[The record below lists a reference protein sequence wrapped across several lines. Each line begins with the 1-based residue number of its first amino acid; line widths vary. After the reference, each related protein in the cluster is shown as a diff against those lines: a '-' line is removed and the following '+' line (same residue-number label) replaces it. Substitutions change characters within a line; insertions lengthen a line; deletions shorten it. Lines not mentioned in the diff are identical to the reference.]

1 MSDTARWLP
10 QVGRFLL
17 KPQMRLANFDPRT
30 VDETARTV
38 ELSLSSEE
46 PVERWYGWEILDH
59 SPGSVRLE
67 RMNNGAALLLNHD
80 ENQQVGVID
89 TAELSGE
96 KLRALARFSKSQ
108 QGFDVFRDVRDGI
121 RRNTSIAYIV
131 HKMILESEDRERGNT
146 YRVTDWEPLEGSIVA
161 VPADPTVGVGRT
173 LRELGQEFPVEI
185 VAGEEAGVGARQGV
199 PARSGGGTGPES
211 TNKTLIQNT
220 PPCGEKREE
229 RKMSTTP
236 VVTVP
241 PVGAEDLNAVRA
253 QAVAEAQAETK
264 RVQAIQALA
273 RTHRMIEKA
282 EPWIISGRTVESI
295 QTEILDLFKTR
306 SNPTAQPPA
315 EAPRVELTD
324 KESKKYSLVRAIRFL
339 AGKDGGFGNVDAG
352 FELEISREIARKLG
366 RDPLGLFIPT
376 SLKLEGRP
384 LPHELIAQSRALST
398 TAGAGGQTVFT
409 DPGAFIDLLR
419 NALVVRQLGATILSD
434 LVGPV
439 LFPKQL
445 TAGTLTWTQETPG
458 SDVADSDLTTGSVG
472 LSPKSAQSSTA
483 FSRQLLAQSSIDV
496 ETLVRNDL
504 VAVNAQGIDKAAIQG
519 TGTLQPLGVLATT
532 GIGDVP
538 IGTDGGYPTYAFLV
552 DLETKLYIANA
563 ILNSVG
569 LLTTPG
575 IRGFLKKTPKVAN
588 VPDYIWRDGSEE
600 VLSYRS
606 LVTNNVPST
615 LTKGAKN
622 DCHAIILGNWS
633 DLIIGEWGV
642 VEIIVD
648 PYRLKKQAVIE
659 VTSFVMVDVAV
670 RYPVAFAAIKDARI
684 VA

>member
-1 MSDTARWLP
+1 MFKT
-10 QVGRFLL
+10 L
-17 KPQMRLANFDPRT
+17 KPQMRLAIFDPRT
-30 VDETARTV
+30 VDETARTA

-59 SPGSVRLE
+59 SPGSVRME
-67 RMNNGAALLLNHD
+67 RLNNGAALLLNHD
-80 ENQQVGVID
+80 ENHQVGVID
-89 TAELSGE
+89 SAELAGS

-108 QGFDVFRDVRDGI
+108 EGFDVFRDVRDGI
-121 RRNTSIAYIV
+121 RRNSSIAYIV
-131 HKMILESEDRERGNT
+131 HKMILESENKEKGNT

-173 LRELGQEFPVEI
+173 LRELGQEFPVEVI
-185 VAGEEAGVGARQGV
+185 TGEKIEQ
-199 PARSGGGTGPES
+199 
-211 TNKTLIQNT
+211 KTPKQLP

-236 VVTVP
+236 VTAVP
-241 PVGAEDLNAVRA
+241 AVGAEDLNAVRVA
-253 QAVAEAQAETK
+253 AVAGAQAETK
-264 RVQAIQALA
+264 RVQAITALA

-282 EPWIISGRTVESI
+282 EAWITSGQSVEKVQS
-295 QTEILDLFKTR
+295 EILDLLKSR
-306 SNPTAQPPA
+306 SNPTAQPAA
-315 EAPRVELTD
+315 EAPRVSLTD
-324 KESKKYSLVRAIRFL
+324 GESKKYSLLRAIRFL
-339 AGKDGGFGNVDAG
+339 AGQGGGFGHEDAG
-352 FELEISREIARKLG
+352 FELEVSREIARKLG
-366 RDPLGLFIPT
+366 RDPQGLFLPT
-376 SLKLEGRP
+376 SLKLDSRALSGE
-384 LPHELIAQSRALST
+384 IVAQSRALST

-409 DPGAFIDLLR
+409 DAGTFIDLLR

-445 TAGTLTWTQETPG
+445 TAGTLTWTAETPG
-458 SDVADSDLTTGSVG
+458 SDVADSDLTTGSVS

-483 FSRQLLAQSSIDV
+483 YSRQLLAQSSVDV
-496 ETLVRNDL
+496 EALVRADL
-504 VAVNAQGIDKAAIQG
+504 VAVNAQGIDKAAICG
-519 TGTLQPLGVLATT
+519 TGTLQPLGVTKQS

-552 DLETKLYIANA
+552 DLETKLYAAN
-563 ILNSVG
+563 ILITTPG

-575 IRGFLKKTPKVAN
+575 IRGYLKKTPKVAN
-588 VPDYIWRDGSEE
+588 FPEYIWRDGSEQ

-606 LVTNNVPST
+606 LVSNNVPST
-615 LTKGAKN
+615 LTKGSKN

-642 VEIIVD
+642 IEIIVD

-659 VTSFVMVDVAV
+659 VTSFVMVDVAL
-670 RYPVAFAAIKDARI
+670 RYPVAFAAILDARI

>member
-1 MSDTARWLP
+1 MFKT
-10 QVGRFLL
+10 L
-17 KPQMRLANFDPRT
+17 KPQMRLAIFDPRT
-30 VDETARTV
+30 VDETARTA

-59 SPGSVRLE
+59 SPGSVRME
-67 RMNNGAALLLNHD
+67 RLNNGAALLLNHD
-80 ENQQVGVID
+80 ENHQVGVID
-89 TAELSGE
+89 SAELAGS

-108 QGFDVFRDVRDGI
+108 EGFDVFRDVRDGI
-121 RRNTSIAYIV
+121 RRNSSIAYIV
-131 HKMILESEDRERGNT
+131 HKMILESENKEKGNT

-173 LRELGQEFPVEI
+173 LRELGEEFPVEVI
-185 VAGEEAGVGARQGV
+185 AGEKIEQ
-199 PARSGGGTGPES
+199 
-211 TNKTLIQNT
+211 KTPKQLP

-236 VVTVP
+236 VTAVP
-241 PVGAEDLNAVRA
+241 AVGAEDLNAVRVA
-253 QAVAEAQAETK
+253 AVAEAQAETK
-264 RVQAIQALA
+264 RVQAVTALA

-282 EPWIISGRTVESI
+282 EAWITSGQSVEKVQS
-295 QTEILDLFKTR
+295 EILDLLKSR
-306 SNPTAQPPA
+306 SNPTAQPAA
-315 EAPRVELTD
+315 EAPRVSLTD
-324 KESKKYSLVRAIRFL
+324 GESKKYSLLRAIRFL
-339 AGKDGGFGNVDAG
+339 AGQGGGFGHEDAG
-352 FELEISREIARKLG
+352 FELEVSREIARKLG
-366 RDPLGLFIPT
+366 RDPQGLFLPT
-376 SLKLEGRP
+376 SLKLDSRALSGE
-384 LPHELIAQSRALST
+384 IVAQSRALST

-409 DPGAFIDLLR
+409 DAGTFIDLLR

-445 TAGTLTWTQETPG
+445 TAGTLTWTAETPG
-458 SDVADSDLTTGSVG
+458 SDVADSDLTTGSVS

-483 FSRQLLAQSSIDV
+483 YSRQLLAQSSVDV
-496 ETLVRNDL
+496 EALVRADL
-504 VAVNAQGIDKAAIQG
+504 VAVNAQGIDKAAICG
-519 TGTLQPLGVLATT
+519 TGTLQPLGVTKQS

-552 DLETKLYIANA
+552 DLETKLYAAN
-563 ILNSVG
+563 ILITTPG

-575 IRGFLKKTPKVAN
+575 IRGYLKKTPKVAN
-588 VPDYIWRDGSEE
+588 FPEYIWRDGSEQ

-606 LVTNNVPST
+606 LVSNNVPST
-615 LTKGAKN
+615 LTKGSKN

-642 VEIIVD
+642 IEIIVD

-659 VTSFVMVDVAV
+659 VTSFVMVDVAL
-670 RYPVAFAAIKDARI
+670 RYPVAFAAILDARI

>member
-1 MSDTARWLP
+1 MFKT
-10 QVGRFLL
+10 L
-17 KPQMRLANFDPRT
+17 KPQMRLAIFDPRT
-30 VDETARTV
+30 VDETARTA

-59 SPGSVRLE
+59 SPGSVRME
-67 RMNNGAALLLNHD
+67 RLNNGAALLLNHD
-80 ENQQVGVID
+80 ESHQVGVID
-89 TAELSGE
+89 SAELAGS

-108 QGFDVFRDVRDGI
+108 EGFDVFRDVRDGI
-121 RRNTSIAYIV
+121 RRNSSIAYIV
-131 HKMILESEDRERGNT
+131 HKMILESENKEKGNT

-173 LRELGQEFPVEI
+173 LRELGEEFPVEVI
-185 VAGEEAGVGARQGV
+185 AGEKIEQ
-199 PARSGGGTGPES
+199 
-211 TNKTLIQNT
+211 KTPKQLP

-236 VVTVP
+236 VTAVP
-241 PVGAEDLNAVRA
+241 AVGAEDLNAVRVA
-253 QAVAEAQAETK
+253 AVAEAQAETK
-264 RVQAIQALA
+264 RVQAVTALA

-282 EPWIISGRTVESI
+282 EAWITSGQSVEKVQS
-295 QTEILDLFKTR
+295 EILDLLKSR
-306 SNPTAQPPA
+306 SNPTAQPAA
-315 EAPRVELTD
+315 EAPRVSLTD
-324 KESKKYSLVRAIRFL
+324 GESKKYSLLRAIRFL
-339 AGKDGGFGNVDAG
+339 AGKGGGFGHEDAG
-352 FELEISREIARKLG
+352 FELEVSREIARKLG
-366 RDPLGLFIPT
+366 RDPQGLFLPT
-376 SLKLEGRP
+376 SLKLDSRALSAEMV
-384 LPHELIAQSRALST
+384 AQSRALST

-409 DPGAFIDLLR
+409 DAGAFIDLLR

-445 TAGTLTWTQETPG
+445 TAGTLTWTAETPG
-458 SDVADSDLTTGSVG
+458 SDVTDSDLTTGSVS

-483 FSRQLLAQSSIDV
+483 YSRQLLAQSSVDV
-496 ETLVRNDL
+496 EALVRADL

-519 TGTLQPLGVLATT
+519 TGTLQPLGVTKQS

-552 DLETKLYIANA
+552 DLETKLYAAN
-563 ILNSVG
+563 ILITTPG

-575 IRGFLKKTPKVAN
+575 IRGYLKKTPKVAN
-588 VPDYIWRDGSEE
+588 FPEYIWRDGSEQ

-606 LVTNNVPST
+606 LVSNNVPST
-615 LTKGAKN
+615 LTKGSKT

-642 VEIIVD
+642 IEIIVD

-659 VTSFVMVDVAV
+659 VTSFVMVDVAL
-670 RYPVAFAAIKDARI
+670 RYPVAFAAILDARI